1 MTTYQYCTP
10 QWLSESA
17 ARYQE
22 NLKLKRAMQKLII
35 KVAFKINAN
44 PELGIDQ
51 DILFAAYVRQ
61 GDIEKLGFISEA
73 EAKKEVDFI
82 LAASP
87 QQWAKILRKESMFA
101 GDVMLGRIVVEHGSK
116 PGVIK
121 IAPYSSAFVDALTQ
135 VDVQYP
141 DEMSPDELEQYRN
154 RVNEFRA
161 ELGV

>member
-10 QWLSESA
+10 EWLAESA
-17 ARYQE
+17 VRYEQ
-22 NLKLKRAMQKLII
+22 NPKLKRAMQKLII
-35 KVAFKINAN
+35 IVAFKIYAN

-51 DILFAAYVRQ
+51 DILFSASINR
-61 GDIEKLGFISEA
+61 GDIKKLGFISEA

-121 IAPYSSAFVDALTQ
+121 IAPYSTAFVDALTQ

-154 RVNEFRA
+154 RVNEFRT

>member
-1 MTTYQYCTP
+1 MVGK
-10 QWLSESA
+10 SA
-17 ARYQE
+17 VRYEQ
-22 NLKLKRAMQKLII
+22 NQKLKSAMQKLII
-35 KVAFKINAN
+35 KVAFQIYAN

-51 DILFAAYVRQ
+51 DILFAASVNR
-61 GDIEKLGFISEA
+61 GEIEKLGFISEA
-73 EAKKEVDFI
+73 DAKKEVDFI

-121 IAPYSSAFVDALTQ
+121 IAPYSTAFVDALTQ

-141 DEMSPDELEQYRN
+141 DEMSPAELEKYR
-154 RVNEFRA
+154 ETITQFRA